1 MPGRSSRA
9 AQLPVRGWRLLANLI
24 LLALLGLLVGPAQAG
39 NKPLAGRSGLP
50 WTSGVY
56 TSSSTTRSLE
66 VWRGRPLDVETTF
79 FGNTSWSHMI
89 SSAGG
94 LRSKLPTVP
103 GRLIVALGL
112 LPHDQ
117 AGKLAECAAGQ
128 FDGFIQSIR
137 TSMLNNGALA
147 AATAGRPVML
157 RLGWEAN
164 SVEDGFPWR
173 ATGDGTSWAACFRRW
188 VDILNPVTDASST
201 PPARQKSFTIVWNM
215 ANRGSLSFPIDNMW
229 PGDDYVDIV
238 GSQFYDRCPPLPPSN
253 NDAEWARRLTARDAY
268 GNPAGPLAWL
278 SYAKSKGKPYAIPEW
293 GVAGPT
299 FVCNTPGI
307 DNPYFIRKMYQF
319 FWWNADD
326 IAFESYFNGHGANDD
341 SRGSHKLFAPDP
353 SFPSPSA
360 ANYQSYVGRYA
371 PQSSLT
377 YRQLWSAGVQP
388 PDEPSE
394 PPPPTVPGPQDTLYW
409 LRYVASYP
417 DLIAANATAAD
428 AYNDW
433 LNNGSDP
440 NRVAWFEPDDYMARY
455 PAFASQFNNDPIAA
469 TQHFIRTGYA
479 KGYNWSQW
487 KLYWLRYI
495 ASYQDLINQY
505 GTLITGGEAHWYA
518 FGKPQGRS
526 IMFRPVAYLNS
537 NPDAKA
543 ACGTDQVCGTTYYI
557 THNQT
562 PSP

>member
-1 MPGRSSRA
+1 MTA
-9 AQLPVRGWRLLANLI
+9 A
-24 LLALLGLLVGPAQAG
+24 LALLAG
-39 NKPLAGRSGLP
+39 LAGTSRPAAADEIATNAGLP
-50 WTSGVY
+50 WPSGMFNQGSQVL
-56 TSSSTTRSLE
+56 STFAAWRGGRESDVDTVFFGLTTWDQMIASAPGIKYRLQNANKRLIAAIGMLPNTNVGQLQQCADGMFDAQINSLTTALLNNGGQAAFNA
-66 VWRGRPLDVETTF
+66 GRPL
-79 FGNTSWSHMI
+79 
-89 SSAGG
+89 
-94 LRSKLPTVP
+94 
-103 GRLIVALGL
+103 LI
-112 LPHDQ
+112 
-117 AGKLAECAAGQ
+117 
-128 FDGFIQSIR
+128 
-137 TSMLNNGALA
+137 
-147 AATAGRPVML
+147 

-164 SVEDGFPWR
+164 NTKTGYAWR
-173 ATGDGTSWAACFRRW
+173 AVGDGTSWAACFRRW
-188 VDILNPVTDASST
+188 VDILDPKVNADGDPAT
-201 PPARQKSFTIVWNM
+201 PPERRHRFTIIWNM
-215 ANRGSLSFPIDNMW
+215 ANIGTIDYSIDNLW
-229 PGDDYVDIV
+229 PGNDYVDIV
-238 GSQFYDRCPPLPPSN
+238 ASQYYDRCPPLPSTLA
-253 NDAEWARRLTARDAY
+253 DGSAAAWDKWDVEWNTRLYKRVTPD
-268 GNPAGPLAWL
+268 NPAGPGAWL
-278 SYAKSKGKPYAIPEW
+278 DYARDKGKPYAIPEW

-433 LNNGSDP
+433 LNNGSNP

-479 KGYNWSQW
+479 RGYNWSQW